1 MNKLNGGSELTEWD
15 VSMNIFVL
23 FPTEHFMEFELLI

>member
-1 MNKLNGGSELTEWD
+1 MNKLNGVSELWE